1 MTAATESVDRDL
13 PSWRGQRVRTGMRR
27 SNRGPSY
34 KFMVS
39 VNMSVVAEL
48 RKVADEFGLSI
59 QEQIRVI
66 LGQWK
71 TERDRLKANGKI

>member
-1 MTAATESVDRDL
+1 
-13 PSWRGQRVRTGMRR
+13 
-27 SNRGPSY
+27 
-34 KFMVS
+34 MVS